1 MRRIREWGV
10 GSREWGKKTISV
22 ILLLAVFSLSGCD
35 RIKGVIDK
43 IKPGGSNDSDDL
55 AAFVQVSAVNT
66 TTAVKGQINDYIS
79 LAGDII
85 SDSAVDAYSEVVGKI
100 TEVYVS
106 IGQRVTRGQRIA
118 AVDPSRP
125 GMDFQWSYV
134 TAPIT
139 GTIISL
145 TAQVGM
151 TVSQALPLVRITGGS
166 GLEIRLYVAERFISK
181 MAMNLTCEITLD
193 AWPGEVFTGHIK
205 ELAPV
210 LDAAS
215 RTMEVR
221 VHVDNTGSRLKA
233 GMFAKVKIITEHKEG
248 IVKIPASAMLSRF
261 GEQYVYVVEKDPEN
275 PEHDIVRKRNVV
287 PGISIDMILEIQS
300 GLEPDEEIVVRGHTL
315 LSDGARVNVVDHTTP
330 LSAN

>member
-1 MRRIREWGV
+1 MMKMRNEELGMRN
-10 GSREWGKKTISV
+10 GKRL
-22 ILLLAVFSLSGCD
+22 ILFVALLTAVLVFSGCD
-35 RIKGVIDK
+35 RIKAFLGKDNTGGG
-43 IKPGGSNDSDDL
+43 PG
-55 AAFVQVSAVNT
+55 AFVQVSAVNT
-66 TTAVKGQINDYIS
+66 TTAAKGQISDYIS

-85 SDSAVDAYSEVVGKI
+85 SDSAVDAYSEVVGKVA
-100 TEVYVS
+100 EVYVS
-106 IGQRVTRGQRIA
+106 VGQRVTRGQRITA
-118 AVDPSRP
+118 IDPSRP

-139 GTIISL
+139 GTVISL

-151 TVSQALPLVRITGGS
+151 TVSQAVPLVRITGGS

-181 MAMNLTCEITLD
+181 MALNLPCEITLD
-193 AWPGEVFTGHIK
+193 AWPGEVFQGSIK

-221 VHVDNTGSRLKA
+221 VNVNNTGSRLKA
-233 GMFAKVKIITEHKEG
+233 GMFAKVKIITEHKDG
-248 IVKIPASAMLSRF
+248 IVKIPVSAMLSRF

-275 PEHDIVRKRNVV
+275 PDQDIVKKRIVV
-287 PGISIDMILEIQS
+287 PGINIDMSLEIQN

-315 LSDGARVNVVDHTTP
+315 LNDGSRVNVVDRIAP

>member
-1 MRRIREWGV
+1 MNRMREWRIFAV
-10 GSREWGKKTISV
+10 
-22 ILLLAVFSLSGCD
+22 LLAAILVFSGCD
-35 RIKGVIDK
+35 RIKEFFEKRNTGGG
-43 IKPGGSNDSDDL
+43 PGGPG
-55 AAFVQVSAVNT
+55 AFVQVSAVNT
-66 TTAVKGQINDYIS
+66 TTAVKGQISDYIS

-85 SDSAVDAYSEVVGKI
+85 SDSAVDGFSEVVGKVA
-100 TEVYVS
+100 EVYVS
-106 IGQRVTRGQRIA
+106 VGQRVSRGQRIA
-118 AVDPSRP
+118 AIDPSRP

-145 TAQVGM
+145 SAQVGM
-151 TVSQALPLVRITGGS
+151 TVSQAVPLVRITGGS

-181 MAMNLTCEITLD
+181 MAVNLPCEIALD
-193 AWPGEVFTGHIK
+193 AWPGEIFTGNIK

-221 VHVDNTGSRLKA
+221 VNVVNTGSRLKA
-233 GMFAKVKIITEHKEG
+233 GMFAKVKIITEQKEG
-248 IVKIPASAMLSRF
+248 IVKIPTSAMLSRF

-275 PEHDIVRKRNVV
+275 PDQDIVKKRIVV
-287 PGISIDMILEIQS
+287 PGISIDMTLEIQS

-315 LSDGARVNVVDHTTP
+315 LSDGARVNVVDRVAP
-330 LSAN
+330 ISAN

>member
-1 MRRIREWGV
+1 MKIRNEELGMRNGGRLV
-10 GSREWGKKTISV
+10 LFVS
-22 ILLLAVFSLSGCD
+22 LLVALLVFTGCD
-35 RIKGVIDK
+35 RIKAFLGKQDTGGG
-43 IKPGGSNDSDDL
+43 PGGP

-66 TTAVKGQINDYIS
+66 TTAVKGQISDYIA

-85 SDSAVDAYSEVVGKI
+85 SDSAVDAYSEAVGKI
-100 TEVYVS
+100 AEVYVAV
-106 IGQRVTRGQRIA
+106 GQRVTRGQRVA

-125 GMDFQWSYV
+125 GMDFQWSFV
-134 TAPIT
+134 TAPIS
-139 GTIISL
+139 GTVISL

-151 TVSQALPLVRITGGS
+151 TVSQALPLVRITGGR

-181 MAMNLTCEITLD
+181 MAMNLPCEITLD
-193 AWPGEVFTGHIK
+193 AWPGEVFRGNIK

-210 LDAAS
+210 LDSAS

-221 VHVDNTGSRLKA
+221 VNVNNTGSRLKA
-233 GMFAKVKIITEHKEG
+233 GMFAKVKIITEQKAS
-248 IVKIPASAMLSRF
+248 IVKIPTQAMLSRF

-275 PEHDIVRKRNVV
+275 PNQDIVRKRIVV
-287 PGISIDMILEIQS
+287 PGINIDGILEIQS

-315 LSDGARVNVVDHTTP
+315 LSEGGRVNVVDRIAP